1 MKKRKI
7 IAGIMAAILSIGMFG
22 ACGTKKEENGVT
34 EISWYLSGVKL
45 DSSYDDVWNKLN
57 EYLTEKYN
65 MKLNVVLTD
74 AGNFAQKMQMM
85 NASRESYDLVF
96 TSNWR
101 NNYYTNIENGSLYD
115 LTEILPKHAPKLY
128 ESLEDYVVDAAK
140 VDGKIYAVPNWQVQ
154 ARAMGVLIP
163 EEALD
168 ASGYTMDQINSLE
181 DLEGYYDAITKARP
195 DLVDVNTYAGGSW
208 ISAMANYG
216 MMMVTQEGLPGA
228 IYFDKEGKPEIIN
241 QYETDEFMEF
251 AKLVRSWVEKGYY
264 PSVRTVRDK
273 SNSTTLTDKG
283 GFDNWKPG
291 AAAEKSKDFKMV
303 DKQISP
309 AVLATE
315 SICAAMTGVSAN
327 SKHPEKAVEMM
338 EIMYTDKYAFNLLCF
353 GIEGVNYDK
362 VGENTIKLK
371 EESTYSMQDW
381 AIGSVANSY
390 IIEGKPETI
399 WEDTKKFNES
409 AIVSPLMGF
418 TLDNSEIS
426 AELGNCE
433 TVVKEYIDTIQ
444 FGLEDPETIIP
455 KFIEDL
461 KVAGAD
467 VILEKVQS
475 QIDVWWEANKE

>member
-1 MKKRKI
+1 MKKRRI
-7 IAGIMAAILSIGMFG
+7 LAGILASALSVSAIS
-22 ACGTKKEENGVT
+22 ACGGKKSDDGVT

-57 EYLTEKYN
+57 EYLTEKYK

-115 LTEILPKHAPKLY
+115 LTEALPKYAPKLY
-128 ESLEDYVVDAAK
+128 ESLEEYIIDAAK

-154 ARAMGVLIP
+154 ARSMGFLIP
-163 EEALD
+163 EEALE
-168 ASGYTMDQINSLE
+168 AAGYTMDQLNSLE
-181 DLEGYYDAITKARP
+181 DLAGYYDAVTNARP

-216 MMMVTQEGLPGA
+216 MMMVTQEGIPGA
-228 IYFDKEGKPEIIN
+228 VYFNKEGKPEIIN
-241 QYETDEFMEF
+241 EYETAEFMEF

-264 PSVRTVRDK
+264 PAVRAVRDK
-273 SNSTTLTDKG
+273 SNSAKLTDKG
-283 GFDNWKPG
+283 GFENWKPG
-291 AAAEKSKDFKMV
+291 IGAEKSKDFKML

-309 AVLATE
+309 AVLTTE
-315 SICAAMTGVSAN
+315 SICAAMTGVCAN
-327 SKHPEKAVEMM
+327 SKHPEKAIEMM

-353 GIEGVNYDK
+353 GIEGVNYEK
-362 VGENTIKLK
+362 TGENTIKLK
-371 EESTYSMQDW
+371 EESTYAMQDW

-390 IIEGKPETI
+390 ILEGKPETV
-399 WEDTKKFNES
+399 WEDTKKYNDS

-418 TLDNSEIS
+418 TLDTGEIT
-426 AELGNCE
+426 AEIANCE

-444 FGLEDPETIIP
+444 FGLEDPEAIIP

-467 VILEKVQS
+467 VILEKVQA
-475 QIDVWWEANKE
+475 QIDKWWEENKE